1 MLDEERERLIKQAAK
16 DIVKA
21 NRVIALTGAGIS
33 TESGIPD
40 FRGPSGLW
48 KKYDPEEFTFS
59 RFLSDP
65 ARFWSV
71 QISIAM
77 DGFSL
82 FSAEPNPA
90 HYALARLE
98 ELGKLNCIITQ
109 NIDGLHQ
116 KAGSKNVIEF
126 HGNVREAVCI
136 RCNSIFPIEKAVTKV
151 MEGELPPCCDYC
163 GGVLKPNAVLFG
175 EPIPRDA
182 LLRAEEEAMLCDLML
197 VIGTSAVVY
206 PAADLPRIAKEK
218 TGYGWSIMGYRPQV
232 LGKYGAKVIEINGE
246 PTPLTGVISD
256 YIIEGRIGEILP
268 RVVEEVERMLKKK
281 EKKP

>member
-1 MLDEERERLIKQAAK
+1 VIFLLDEEREELIRQAAR

-21 NRVIALTGAGIS
+21 NKVVALTGAGIS

-40 FRGPSGLW
+40 FRGPDGLW
-48 KKYDPEEFTFS
+48 KKYDPEDFTFS
-59 RFLSDP
+59 RFISDP

-82 FSAEPNPA
+82 FTAEPNPA

-98 ELGKLNCIITQ
+98 ELGKLDCIITQ

-116 KAGSKNVIEF
+116 KAGSRNVVEF
-126 HGNVREAVCI
+126 HGNVREAICLSC
-136 RCNSIFPIEKAVTKV
+136 RSIVSIERAAMKA
-151 MEGELPPCCDYC
+151 MEGELPPRCDSC

-182 LLRAEEEAMLCDLML
+182 LFKAEEEALLCDLML

-218 TGYGWSIMGYRPQV
+218 TGYRWSVMGYRPQV
-232 LGKYGAKVIEINGE
+232 LNEYGAKVIEVNGE
-246 PTPLTGVISD
+246 PTPLTGIISD
-256 YIIEGRIGEILP
+256 YIIEGRIGEVVP
-268 RVVEEVERMLKKK
+268 RIVEEVEKLLKKR
-281 EKKP
+281 